1 MVAPHN
7 AQSPLGTVINA
18 HVDATIP
25 NLLIQETFDDTHVPW
40 AREVIRGTCT
50 IEDGYIVV
58 PDGPGLGVELDEAA
72 LAAYPYHEK
81 NFLRLFEPGWER
93 RTGAR

>member
-1 MVAPHN
+1 MVAP
-7 AQSPLGTVINA
+7 Q
-18 HVDATIP
+18 
-25 NLLIQETFDDTHVPW
+25 
-40 AREVIRGTCT
+40 
-50 IEDGYIVV
+50 
-58 PDGPGLGVELDEAA
+58 PDGPGLGVELDAAA